1 MTTEPTSKC
10 IDASAHTVEDVVLP
24 TAAYL
29 GLLLSR
35 RLGLLLVQL
44 GERLGST
51 LLATELDFSSSSKK
65 RSLLSVAAS
74 TQARSND
81 NR

>member
-44 GERLGST
+44 GETLGVDALGHGARL
-51 LLATELDFSSSSKK
+51 LEQLQEAVLAQRRYKH
-65 RSLLSVAAS
+65 AS
-74 TQARSND
+74 TFER
-81 NR
+81 